1 MRINNIKNQEEIIV
15 SNKFDILYLNQKEVI
30 DLGGGDMKL
39 AIEDM
44 EEVLLLHHKGETI
57 LPSKV
62 AMGFGKT
69 IEDENIFGR
78 INAMPGYVKGKYNMA
93 GIKWI
98 GSNPKNVERGIPR
111 ASAIT
116 ILNDP
121 DTKFPVAVMD
131 GTTISAT
138 RTGAIGGVAVK
149 YLSKNN
155 SKVVTL
161 VGAGVQNK
169 TQLEAAV
176 CARPNIN
183 EVYVYDIYYDRAVS
197 FAEEMCNKLNI
208 SIIPVKSA
216 EEYCIK
222 SDIIITATVS
232 EKPIV
237 QAEWVFPGT
246 TCVNVGGYEFTYDA
260 VRKAQ
265 KVVVDTWENVKH
277 RMASTIAMMAVEGLF
292 ADEELYAEI
301 GEIITG
307 EKIGRENDE
316 EIIYFNS
323 VGMGIEDIAIATR
336 VYKTAQ
342 EKGIGTKLNYW
353 E

>member
-1 MRINNIKNQEEIIV
+1 MSNN
-15 SNKFDILYLNQKEVI
+15 FDILYLNQKEVI

-44 EEVLLLHHKGETI
+44 EEVLSLHYKGEAI
-57 LPSKV
+57 VPHKI

-69 IEDENIFGR
+69 LEDENTLGR

-131 GTTISAT
+131 GTAISAA
-138 RTGAIGGVAVK
+138 RTGAVGGVAVK
-149 YLSKNN
+149 YLSKID
-155 SKVVTL
+155 SKIVTL
-161 VGAGVQNK
+161 IGAGVQNR

-176 CARPNIN
+176 CARPSIN
-183 EVYVYDIYYDRAVS
+183 EVYIYDLYYDRAVC
-197 FAEEMCNKLNI
+197 FAEEMSNKLNI
-208 SIIPVKSA
+208 SITPIKSL
-216 EEYCIK
+216 EEYCRK

-232 EKPIV
+232 DEPIV
-237 QAEWVFPGT
+237 IADWVSPGT
-246 TCVNVGGYEFTYDA
+246 TCLNVGGFEFTYDA

-265 KVVVDTWENVKH
+265 KVVVDIWEDVKH
-277 RMASTIAMMAVEGLF
+277 RMASTIALMANEGLF
-292 ADEELYAEI
+292 ADEEVYAEI
-301 GEIITG
+301 GEVING
-307 EKIGRENDE
+307 VKNGRENDQ
-316 EIIYFNS
+316 EIIHFDS
-323 VGMGIEDIAIATR
+323 VGMGIEDVAIATR
-336 VYKTAQ
+336 VYKIAQ
-342 EKGIGTKLNYW
+342 EKGIGTKLTYW
-353 E
+353 